1 MSNSI
6 FMNNSKLTKIT
17 HIILFIITGLYI
29 LESIFLRGLFT
40 NPAIALINIIIGIIT
55 LIIAI
60 IKKEKRLIIIDL
72 AILLV
77 VSAIFMC
84 LMKL

>member
-55 LIIAI
+55 LLIAI
-60 IKKEKRLIIIDL
+60 IKKEKRLMIIDL

-77 VSAIFMC
+77 VLVIFMC